1 MAAQVGAANTG
12 QAFIGG
18 AQARNLAPPNAITGT
33 GIPSANTSVGAP
45 VGGVNPSQMK
55 QARNNEGSNIGIP
68 YTRCARRRA
77 APAPAQRPRPRP
89 RPRPPRVSRVAFA
102 ARQARAAAEPQRARV
117 LQH

>member
-77 APAPAQRPRPRP
+77 APAPAQRP
-89 RPRPPRVSRVAFA
+89 PRVSRVAFA
-102 ARQARAAAEPQRARV
+102 ARQARAAAAPQRARV
-117 LQH
+117 PQH